1 MTDTIRLTDANFE
14 RLRARLISQLRRQIG
29 GRYISE
35 QVLAAMGNVPR
46 HLFVRE
52 SDRSNAYE
60 DYPLSIGHGQT
71 ISAPHM
77 VGIMCSL
84 LEIEK
89 GMNILEIGGGS
100 GYHAAVLAEL
110 TGPGGMVYSI
120 ERVTELAEFARQNLT
135 DAGYKNVVVTTGD
148 GTLGLSEHAPYDCIT
163 VACAAPAVPQP
174 LVDQLNRG
182 GRMTIPIG
190 RYTQELYLVHKNDV
204 ISKEKSGGVVFV
216 PLIGEYGF

>member
-174 LVDQLNRG
+174 LVDQLKRG

-190 RYTQELYLVHKNDV
+190 KYTQELYLVHKNDV

>member
-1 MTDTIRLTDANFE
+1 MTDTIRLTDTNFE

-29 GRYISE
+29 GGYISE

-52 SDRSNAYE
+52 GDISNAYE

-89 GMNILEIGGGS
+89 GMKILEIGGGS

-110 TGPGGMVYSI
+110 TGPGGVVYSI

-174 LVDQLNRG
+174 LVDQLKRG

-190 RYTQELYLVHKNDV
+190 KYTQELYLVHKNDV
-204 ISKEKSGGVVFV
+204 ISKETSGGVVFV